1 MRVLQL
7 VTRPQRR
14 GAEVFAWELS
24 RELERR
30 GHDVATA
37 YLYAAHEPRLPVGPA
52 DVALERNERSRLERA
67 PGFQPGIVAALR
79 RAVASF
85 RPDVVQVNGSR
96 TVKYGSLLR
105 RLDRRAQWAL
115 VYRSIGTPSDWLR
128 GPVHRALIRRLVMS
142 AMDGVVAVSRAT
154 LADVAATYRLDVP
167 AVAIARGVDPDRFV
181 PGRSR
186 QEVRGELGADGE
198 APVLLY
204 VGSLTAEKRL
214 DRLVRVADEAA
225 RRRVAEGRT
234 APELW
239 LAGEGPLR
247 GEVETAAARTAPL
260 VRVLGARPDVADL
273 MGAADLL
280 LLTSDTEG
288 MPGVVLEAACV
299 GLPAVAT
306 RVGGTGEAIVD
317 GETGVLVDPAD
328 EAGAAE
334 AVTALLAAP
343 ERRRALGE
351 AARRRVEREFAIG
364 PIAER
369 YLAHYER
376 VRAHRAAR
384 LGGDR

>member
-1 MRVLQL
+1 MRLLQI

-14 GAEVFAWELS
+14 GAEVFASELS

-30 GHDVATA
+30 GHPVATA
-37 YLYAAHEPRLPVGPA
+37 YLYAAPEPRLPLRPG
-52 DVALERNERSRLERA
+52 DLALDGDERSGLERA
-67 PGFQPGIVAALR
+67 PGFQPGLVVALR

-85 RPDVVQVNGSR
+85 GPDVVQVNGSR

-105 RLDRRAQWAL
+105 RLDRRAPWAL

-128 GPVHRALIRRLVMS
+128 GPLHKALVRRVVMS
-142 AMDGVVAVSRAT
+142 QMDGVVAVSRAT
-154 LADVAATYRLDVP
+154 LEDLARCYRLEVP
-167 AVAIARGVDPDRFV
+167 AVAIPRGVDPERFA
-181 PGRSR
+181 PAAPR
-186 QEVRGELGADGE
+186 EAVRRAVGADVG

-214 DRLVRVADEAA
+214 DRLIRVAAA
-225 RRRVAEGRT
+225 VADRRVALGGA

-239 LAGEGPLR
+239 IAGDGPLR
-247 GEVETAAARTAPL
+247 NEVETAAAGAAPA
-260 VRVLGARPDVADL
+260 VRVLGARADVADL

-334 AVTALLAAP
+334 AVAALLADP
-343 ERRRALGE
+343 ERRRALGA
-351 AARRRVEREFAIG
+351 AARRRVQREFSIG

-376 VRAHRAAR
+376 VRAHRADRRA
-384 LGGDR
+384 GGR

>member
-30 GHDVATA
+30 GHPVATA
-37 YLYAAHEPRLPVGPA
+37 YLYAAPEPRLPLAAA
-52 DVALERNERSRLERA
+52 DLALEADEGSILEKA
-67 PGFQPGIVAALR
+67 PGFQPGIVAGLR

-85 RPDVVQVNGSR
+85 RPEVVQVNGSR
-96 TVKYGSLLR
+96 SVKYGSLLR
-105 RLDRRAQWAL
+105 RLDRLAPWAL

-128 GPVHRALIRRLVMS
+128 GPLHRALVRRLVMA
-142 AMDGVVAVSRAT
+142 AMDGVVAVSRVT
-154 LADVAATYRLDVP
+154 LADVERCYRLDVP
-167 AVAIARGVDPDRFV
+167 ATAIPRGVDPARFV
-181 PGRSR
+181 PAAPR
-186 QEVRGELGADGE
+186 EAVRRRLGADGE
-198 APVLLY
+198 PVVLLY

-214 DRLVRVADEAA
+214 DRLVRVASEVA
-225 RRRVAEGRT
+225 RRRAAEGRD

-239 LAGEGPLR
+239 VVGDGPLR
-247 GEVETAAARTAPL
+247 GEVEEAARAAPL
-260 VRVLGARPDVADL
+260 SVRVLGARSDVADL

-317 GETGVLVDPAD
+317 GETGLLVEPAD
-328 EAGAAE
+328 EPGLAE
-334 AVTALLAAP
+334 AAAALLADP
-343 ERRRALGE
+343 VRRRALGE

-364 PIAER
+364 PVAER
-369 YLAHYER
+369 YLEHYRR
-376 VRAHRAAR
+376 VREHRASR
-384 LGGDR
+384 LAAGR

>member
-1 MRVLQL
+1 VRLLQL

-24 RELERR
+24 RELGRR

-37 YLYAAHEPRLPVGPA
+37 YLYAAPDPRLPVGPG
-52 DVALERNERSRLERA
+52 DVALERDERSGLEKA

-79 RAVASF
+79 RAAASF

-105 RLDRRAQWAL
+105 RLDRRAPWAL

-128 GPVHRALIRRLVMS
+128 GPVHRALVRRLVMS

-154 LADVAATYRLDVP
+154 LEDLARCYRLEVP
-167 AVAIARGVDPDRFV
+167 AAAIPRGVDPERFA
-181 PGRSR
+181 PGRPR
-186 QEVRGELGADGE
+186 REVRRELGADAE
-198 APVLLY
+198 RPVLLY
-204 VGSLTAEKRL
+204 VGSLTVEKRL
-214 DRLVRVADEAA
+214 DRLLRVASDVA
-225 RRRVAEGRT
+225 RRRAAEGGE

-239 LAGEGPLR
+239 IAGDGPLR
-247 GEVETAAARTAPL
+247 GEVEAAAASAVPT
-260 VRVLGARPDVADL
+260 VRVLGARADVADL
-273 MGAADLL
+273 LAAADIL

-299 GLPAVAT
+299 GLPSVAT
-306 RVGGTGEAIVD
+306 RVGGTGEAIVG
-317 GETGVLVDPAD
+317 GETGVLVDPQD
-328 EAGAAE
+328 ETAAAE
-334 AVTALLAAP
+334 AVETLLAEP
-343 ERRRALGE
+343 ERRRAFGA

-369 YLAHYER
+369 YLEHYER

-384 LGGDR
+384 LGGGR